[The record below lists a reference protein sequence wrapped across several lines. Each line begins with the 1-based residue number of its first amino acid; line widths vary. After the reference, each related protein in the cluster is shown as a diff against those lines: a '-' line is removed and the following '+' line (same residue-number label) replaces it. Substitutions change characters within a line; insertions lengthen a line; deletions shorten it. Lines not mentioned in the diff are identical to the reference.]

1 MAGFNNT
8 PPASEFRNAT
18 SWGRTRQP
26 KNLAGAHAT
35 TAKAALGTGTGNESA
50 APSAATHGLP
60 TENQRF
66 LHLSLK
72 DAADGLT
79 VTLYAYSYAFGTW
92 GEFIPVGGG
101 TTVATIAASA
111 TTVHKVFDIS
121 GVDRIGFKVTVG
133 TWDASADDFFAACS
147 TF

>member
-26 KNLAGAHAT
+26 KNLAGANT
-35 TAKAALGTGTGNESA
+35 TPLA
-50 APSAATHGLP
+50 APTTDNPTVVTDGYA

-66 LHLSLK
+66 LHVSLK
-72 DAADGLT
+72 NAAADVLT
-79 VTLYAYSYAFGTW
+79 VQIWAYSHAFGTW
-92 GEFIPVGGG
+92 GILTDVRG
-101 TTVATIAASA
+101 TAATVTANDSTA
-111 TTVHKVFDIS
+111 HKVIEIS
-121 GVDRIGFKVTVG
+121 GVDRVYFKKTG
-133 TWDASADDFFAACS
+133 ASTFAGADALFAAAS

>member
-26 KNLAGAHAT
+26 KNLAGANT
-35 TAKAALGTGTGNESA
+35 TPLA
-50 APSAATHGLP
+50 APTTDSPTVVTDGYA

-66 LHLSLK
+66 LHTLLK
-72 DAADGLT
+72 ENGTGSIT
-79 VTLYAYSYAFGTW
+79 VQIWAYSHAFGAW
-92 GEFIPVGGG
+92 GILTDIRGNACEV
-101 TTVATIAASA
+101 TASNTIVSQ
-111 TTVHKVFDIS
+111 VFEVS
-121 GVDRIGFKVTVG
+121 GVDRVYFKLKTG
-133 TWDASADDFFAACS
+133 TFASPDALYAAGS